1 MSDII
6 TTEVVDST
14 IEFEE
19 NLKSNK
25 YEWVISI
32 HELRY
37 LQEDAVAQ
45 IVFRVYNIA
54 TQDVDLITIPRS
66 EWNVKVLRKMLIDR
80 FYPYEDFKEIK
91 KCVDFNLSVLLQ
103 QNCLCH
109 GALIIQTHRT
119 LGWAK
124 YKDKIAFYADQIYI
138 ESEVVASKYVGN
150 KKIQPHGELSVY
162 VDMLNACVLGNPA
175 MEAICAMAAAAT
187 VLPFAN
193 LNWVCRFDNTI
204 NHLVE
209 TSSTGKTTAADL
221 FVSLGAAA
229 EDTDS
234 WKLSYLGTNNSILK
248 EVEQN
253 CGFPV
258 EIDELSSSKRK
269 ECTELMYSVA
279 NGVGRSRCIAG
290 GTKVS
295 KTAEFHTTF
304 ISTGESGL
312 IKKCAKTDG
321 INARIYEFGVDAW
334 TRSGSESRQ
343 IKSVIRD
350 NYGLITPLIAVELL
364 KNGDAWEKV
373 LNRWKEAV
381 RQKMENEKRVSV
393 IGDRI
398 ENVVALYMTSCEILN
413 EILNVHLD
421 VSKVYEFFYLHI
433 IVAKTTDMGLGTR
446 AYDAVIRHYKRYR
459 DERYVDGEARMSGL
473 SMRIGEE
480 DFNIESGMEGFL
492 LNSRRPH
499 RSNDGRFFRTY
510 IVFSNGVLEEILE
523 NNKCD
528 SKVAI
533 KCMHREG
540 LMKTKDKARDYMEL
554 SINGIKEKVHA
565 VWVEDASYFDIPTE
579 DEYDSEADESEN

>member
-1 MSDII
+1 MSDSI

-19 NLKSNK
+19 TSK
-25 YEWVISI
+25 YEWLINI
-32 HELRY
+32 YELQY

-45 IVFRVYNIA
+45 IVLRVFNFVTY
-54 TQDVDLITIPRS
+54 DYDFITISRS
-66 EWNVKVLRKMLIDR
+66 EWNVKLLRKMLIDR
-80 FYPYEDFKEIK
+80 FYPCEDFKEIK
-91 KCVDFNLSVLLQ
+91 KCVDFNLSILLQ

-109 GALIIQTHRT
+109 GTLITLAHRT

-124 YKDKIAFYADQIYI
+124 YKDKIAFYADKIYV
-138 ESEVVASKYVGN
+138 ESGVVASKYVGN

-162 VDMLNACVLGNPA
+162 VGMLNECVLGNPA
-175 MEAICAMAAAAT
+175 MEAILAMAAAAT

-229 EDTDS
+229 EDTYS
-234 WKLSYLGTNNSILK
+234 WKFSYLSTNNSILK

-253 CGFPV
+253 SGFPV

-269 ECTELMYSVA
+269 ECTDFVYSVA

-321 INARIYEFGVDAW
+321 INARVYEFGVNAW

-350 NYGLITPLIAVELL
+350 NYGLVTPLIAVELM
-364 KNGDAWEKV
+364 KNSDKWEEV
-373 LNRWKEAV
+373 LNKWKEEITQ
-381 RQKMENEKRVSV
+381 RMENEKRVSV

-398 ENVVALYMTSCEILN
+398 ENVVALYMTGCEILN
-413 EILNVHLD
+413 EVLNVNFD

-433 IVAKTTDMGLGTR
+433 IVAKTKDMGLGTR
-446 AYDAVIRHYKRYR
+446 AYDAIIRHYKRYR
-459 DERYVDGEARMSGL
+459 NERYVDGEVRLSGL
-473 SMRIGEE
+473 SMMINEE
-480 DFNIESGMEGFL
+480 DFNIESGIEGFL
-492 LNSRRPH
+492 LNSRRSH
-499 RSNDGRFFRTY
+499 RSNDGRYFRTY
-510 IVFSNGVLEEILE
+510 IVFLSGMLEEILE
-523 NNKCD
+523 NNGCD

-554 SINGIKEKVHA
+554 SINGIKEKVYA
-565 VWVEDASYFDIPTE
+565 VWVADASYFDIPTE
-579 DEYDSEADESEN
+579 DDYDAEADEAEN

>member
-1 MSDII
+1 MRNII

-32 HELRY
+32 YELHY
-37 LQEDAVAQ
+37 LQEDMVAQ

-54 TQDVDLITIPRS
+54 TQDYDLITILRS

-80 FYPYEDFKEIK
+80 FYPCEDFKEIK
-91 KCVDFNLSVLLQ
+91 KCVNFNLSVLLK

-109 GALIIQTHRT
+109 GALITLAHRT

-124 YKDKIAFYADQIYI
+124 YKGKIAFYADRIYI
-138 ESEVVASKYVGN
+138 ESGVVASKYVGN

-162 VDMLNACVLGNPA
+162 IDMLNTCVLGNPA

-204 NHLVE
+204 NHLIE
-209 TSSTGKTTAADL
+209 TSSKGKTTAADL
-221 FVSLGAAA
+221 FVSFGAAT
-229 EDTDS
+229 EDTYS
-234 WKLSYLGTNNSILK
+234 WKFSYLGTNNSILK

-269 ECTELMYSVA
+269 ECTDFVYSVA
-279 NGVGRSRCIAG
+279 NGVGKSRCVAG

-304 ISTGESGL
+304 ISIVESGL

-321 INARIYEFGVDAW
+321 INARVYEFGVKEW
-334 TRSGSESRQ
+334 TRSGNEARQ
-343 IKSVIRD
+343 IKSIIRD
-350 NYGLITPLIAVELL
+350 NFGLVTPLIAVELM
-364 KNGDAWEKV
+364 KNSNKWEEV
-373 LNRWKEAV
+373 LNKWKEEITQ
-381 RQKMENEKRVSV
+381 RMENEKCVSV

-398 ENVVALYMTSCEILN
+398 ENVVALYMTSCEILD
-413 EILNVHLD
+413 EVLD
-421 VSKVYEFFYLHI
+421 LGLDISKVYEFFYLHI
-433 IVAKTTDMGLGTR
+433 NVVKTTDMGLGTR

-459 DERYVDGEARMSGL
+459 NERYMDGDSHLSG
-473 SMRIGEE
+473 SSINVEGE
-480 DFNIESGMEGFL
+480 DFDIESGMEGFTL
-492 LNSRRPH
+492 SSRRPH
-499 RSNDGRFFRTY
+499 KSKDGRLFRTY

-523 NNKCD
+523 NNNCD

-533 KCMHREG
+533 KCMNREG

-565 VWVEDASYFDIPTE
+565 VWVQDASYFDIPTE
-579 DEYDSEADESEN
+579 DDYDAEADEAEN

>member
-1 MSDII
+1 MSDIM

-19 NLKSNK
+19 TSK
-25 YEWVISI
+25 YEWLINI
-32 HELRY
+32 YELQY

-45 IVFRVYNIA
+45 IVLRVFNFVTY
-54 TQDVDLITIPRS
+54 DYDFITISRS
-66 EWNVKVLRKMLIDR
+66 EWNVKLLRKMLIDR
-80 FYPYEDFKEIK
+80 FYPCEDFKEIK
-91 KCVDFNLSVLLQ
+91 KCVDFNLSILLK
-103 QNCLCH
+103 QNCSCH
-109 GALIIQTHRT
+109 GALVTLAHRT

-124 YKDKIAFYADQIYI
+124 YKGEIAFFADQIYI
-138 ESEVVASKYVGN
+138 ESGVVASKYVGD

-162 VDMLNACVLGNPA
+162 VGMLNECVLGNPA
-175 MEAICAMAAAAT
+175 MEAILAMAAAAT
-187 VLPFAN
+187 ILPFAN

-258 EIDELSSSKRK
+258 EVDELSSSKRK
-269 ECTELMYSVA
+269 ECTDFVYSVA

-321 INARIYEFGVDAW
+321 INARVYEFGVNAW

-350 NYGLITPLIAVELL
+350 NYGLVTPLIAVELM
-364 KNGDAWEKV
+364 KNSDKWEEV
-373 LNRWKEAV
+373 LNKWKEEITQ
-381 RQKMENEKRVSV
+381 RMENEKRVSV

-421 VSKVYEFFYLHI
+421 VSEVYEFFYLHI
-433 IVAKTTDMGLGTR
+433 VVAKTTDMGLGTR
-446 AYDAVIRHYKRYR
+446 AYDAVISHYKRYR
-459 DERYVDGEARMSGL
+459 NERYVDGETRLSGL
-473 SMRIGEE
+473 AVRTE
-480 DFNIESGMEGFL
+480 DFNIESGKEGFL
-492 LNSRRPH
+492 LNSRRTH
-499 RSNDGRFFRTY
+499 MSNDGRYFRTY
-510 IVFSNGVLEEILE
+510 IVFLSGMLEEILE
-523 NNKCD
+523 NNGCD

-554 SINGIKEKVHA
+554 SINGIKEKVYA
-565 VWVEDASYFDIPTE
+565 VWVADASYFDIPTE
-579 DEYDSEADESEN
+579 DDYDAEADEAEN